1 MKKIFI
7 SVSILAVILIIILG
21 CSKIIE
27 SNNTAEISIDLVFP
41 EESNT
46 IRNQIEAVTIRIYNN
61 DSYDETFNL
70 VIENNVASG
79 SVELEY
85 GIYSF
90 YVEAGYFDNE
100 IFYLL
105 YFGNSDNVD
114 ISESSN
120 LVEINL
126 IESVA
131 PTADF
136 SGTPTSGNAPLTVQF
151 TDLSTAGSSPIT
163 DWLWVFGDGST
174 STSQNPSHTFTSNG
188 DYTVE
193 LSVTTLVGI
202 DNEVATNY
210 INVTSNP
217 IGPTA
222 DFSGTP
228 TSGNAPLTVQFTDL
242 STAGSSPITDWLWVF
257 GDGSTSTSQNPSHIY
272 TTGGV
277 YSVAL
282 NVTTSIGSDSEAK
295 PNYINVQQGSFINVT
310 SPNGGEDWELGTT
323 ETILWTSGN
332 AGNYVK
338 IELFRN
344 NSFYQT
350 IATSTGNDGTYNWN
364 IPSNYIESDYYKIK
378 ISSTSNTTIYDYST
392 NYFTLSSST
401 PAYVEI
407 GSGIT
412 AWGYPFYTSWCKA
425 RSQIIYLSNEIGTS
439 GTINS
444 VAVYVTVI
452 PGQVMYNFT
461 IRMKHTSISSYN
473 PGVTN
478 QFDNTGY
485 VFCLNTTLSVTNTGW
500 VLIPLTTPFTYIYP
514 NNLIV
519 DVTYNNSS
527 YSTSGESR
535 YTETGIYRMLHYNSD
550 TGDPLEWTYA
560 IEHNRITN
568 IRLYFQ

>member
-1 MKKIFI
+1 M
-7 SVSILAVILIIILG
+7 
-21 CSKIIE
+21 
-27 SNNTAEISIDLVFP
+27 
-41 EESNT
+41 
-46 IRNQIEAVTIRIYNN
+46 
-61 DSYDETFNL
+61 
-70 VIENNVASG
+70 
-79 SVELEY
+79 
-85 GIYSF
+85 
-90 YVEAGYFDNE
+90 
-100 IFYLL
+100 
-105 YFGNSDNVD
+105 
-114 ISESSN
+114 
-120 LVEINL
+120 
-126 IESVA
+126 
-131 PTADF
+131 
-136 SGTPTSGNAPLTVQF
+136 
-151 TDLSTAGSSPIT
+151 STAGTSPIT
-163 DWLWVFGDGST
+163 DWLWFFGDG
-174 STSQNPSHTFTSNG
+174 N
-188 DYTVE
+188 
-193 LSVTTLVGI
+193 
-202 DNEVATNY
+202 
-210 INVTSNP
+210 
-217 IGPTA
+217 
-222 DFSGTP
+222 
-228 TSGNAPLTVQFTDL
+228 
-242 STAGSSPITDWLWVF
+242 
-257 GDGSTSTSQNPSHIY
+257 TSTSQNPSHIY
-272 TTGGV
+272 TVGGD

-295 PNYINVQQGSFINVT
+295 TNYINVQQGSYINVT
-310 SPNGGEDWELGTT
+310 SPNGGEEWELGTS
-323 ETILWTSGN
+323 ETIYWTSAN

-350 IATSTGNDGTYNWN
+350 IANSTGNDGTYNWN
-364 IPSNYIESDYYKIK
+364 IPSNYIESDYYKVK
-378 ISSTSNTTIYDYST
+378 ITSISNTTIYDYSF

-473 PGVTN
+473 PGVPN
-478 QFDNTGY
+478 QFDNSGY

-500 VLIPLTTPFTYIYP
+500 VLIPLTTPFTYSYP

-535 YTETGIYRMLHYNSD
+535 YTETGIYRMLNYNSD
-550 TGDPLEWTYA
+550 TGDPLEWTYS
-560 IEHNRITN
+560 ISIDRIIN